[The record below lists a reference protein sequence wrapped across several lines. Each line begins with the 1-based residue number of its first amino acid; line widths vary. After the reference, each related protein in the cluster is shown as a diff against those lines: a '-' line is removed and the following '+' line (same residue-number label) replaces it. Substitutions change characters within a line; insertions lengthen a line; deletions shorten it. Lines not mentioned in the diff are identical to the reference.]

1 MFNHIFYAGS
11 FVKGRANPY
20 PPRRLSELFA
30 QHTDLSP
37 IQAEAAAGFI
47 RDCLRLNPFDRLTVD
62 QLDEHRWL
70 ETAFMGCCQDKEA
83 CGAVV

>member
-20 PPRRLSELFA
+20 PRQTLLELLT

-37 IQAEAAAGFI
+37 IQAEAAAVFI

-62 QLDEHRWL
+62 LLDEYRWL
-70 ETAFMGCCQDKEA
+70 EAAFMGCKD
-83 CGAVV
+83 

>member
-11 FVKGRANPY
+11 FVKGSANPY
-20 PPRRLSELFA
+20 PRRSLSELFA

-62 QLDEHRWL
+62 QLYEHRWL
-70 ETAFMGCCQDKEA
+70 ETAFMGCKDEERSTS
-83 CGAVV
+83 